1 MQEVGVVFFLYL
13 PDTQGVQTPS
23 STVDPSKVIEFFAEA
38 LRNPTPIGQV
48 ELDMLWHSASEV
60 SPVWL
65 EYFPAEQGL
74 HSASEVSPV
83 WLEYLPAEQGL
94 HSASEVTPV
103 WSEYL
108 PAVQILVRLILV
120 QLVSSFSTADSYP
133 VGQLEQESPIENG
146 LTFGEDM
153 YEPEG
158 QQPYRAMVLLST
170 NAPVLPV
177 KDNHAPPHN
186 VRWKPLSLKTTS
198 IKEK

>member
-23 STVDPSKVIEFFAEA
+23 STVDPSKAIDFFAEA

-48 ELDMLWHSASEV
+48 ELDMLW
-60 SPVWL
+60 
-65 EYFPAEQGL
+65 

-170 NAPVLPV
+170 NALVLPV